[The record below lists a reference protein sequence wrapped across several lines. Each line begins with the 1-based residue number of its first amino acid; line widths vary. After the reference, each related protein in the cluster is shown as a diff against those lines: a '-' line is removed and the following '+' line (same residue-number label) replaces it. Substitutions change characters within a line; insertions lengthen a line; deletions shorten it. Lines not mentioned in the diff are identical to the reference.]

1 MKTTKLVLLALLLLG
16 AADRAGFA
24 ATSVGIS
31 IHSGAVDLGYFYDD
45 LAPYGHW
52 IQSPSYGWVWTPRAV
67 SSSWRP
73 YQDGHWV
80 WTDEGWTWITDEP
93 YGWATYH
100 YGRWYD
106 DPEIGWA
113 WVPGYDWG
121 PSWVSWQDSADYVGW
136 APLPPSVQVGVG
148 FSNARLSVLISP
160 AAYVFVPTR
169 NFLSL
174 QVGRY
179 GVPRSHVSSI
189 YRHTRNVTG
198 YRFDR
203 GRVYASGVP
212 LDRIERVRGRRVQ
225 RYALSDQGPS
235 LRHRGARVQ
244 GDRIEIFRPQVR
256 RARVT
261 APSARP
267 AARQSVVTTREVR
280 STRIQRQPRS
290 APAPS
295 RQVRQTAP
303 PSRQPVIHNPR
314 PAPRHQEVNKTRTT
328 RTRTPRVQTP
338 RPPARREVHS
348 APRVRHSRPEPRM
361 NRPSQS
367 GARQHQQARPPQ
379 PQHRRNGRQ
388 RPPR

>member
-1 MKTTKLVLLALLLLG
+1 MKTTKLVLLALFLLG
-16 AADRAGFA
+16 AAGRAGFA
-24 ATSVGIS
+24 ATSVEIS

-113 WVPGYDWG
+113 WVPGYEWG
-121 PSWVSWQDSADYVGW
+121 PSWVSWQDSTDYVGW

-160 AAYVFVPTR
+160 ANYVFVPTR
-169 NFLSL
+169 YFLSSG
-174 QVGRY
+174 VGRY
-179 GVPRSHVSSI
+179 CVPRSNVASI
-189 YRHTRNVTG
+189 YRRTRNVTG

-203 GRVYASGVP
+203 GRVYASGVS
-212 LDRIERVRGRRVQ
+212 LDRIERVRGGRVP
-225 RYALSDQGPS
+225 RYALADQGPS

-244 GDRIEIFRPQVR
+244 GDRVEVFRPQVR

-267 AARQSVVTTREVR
+267 AARRSVVTAREVR
-280 STRIQRQPRS
+280 STR
-290 APAPS
+290 
-295 RQVRQTAP
+295 QVRQAAP
-303 PSRQPVIHNPR
+303 SPRRPASPNTR
-314 PAPRHQEVNKTRTT
+314 PAPRRQEGRREVNHTRTN
-328 RTRTPRVQTP
+328 RTRKAREQTS
-338 RPPARREVHS
+338 RPPVRREVHP

-361 NRPSQS
+361 NRQSQP

-379 PQHRRNGRQ
+379 QQHRRNGRQ